1 VIHKLCT
8 IKKKRNLI
16 IRTVIGEIMIFSLCG
31 VMLYFYYKS
40 KKEDKTLLPIFLLFI
55 LLQIISLGILYT
67 YYYELNVNVDNYHFN
82 RNYGGNFMITFIIIF
97 SIIALIFYKS
107 ISVHLISSLIIY
119 SILYFYI
126 KTYKKFVDSYNNT
139 IHKI

>member
-1 VIHKLCT
+1 
-8 IKKKRNLI
+8 
-16 IRTVIGEIMIFSLCG
+16 MIFSLCG
-31 VMLYFYYKS
+31 AMLYFYYKS

-97 SIIALIFYKS
+97 SIIALVSLKAYPI
-107 ISVHLISSLIIY
+107 HLISSLIIY
-119 SILYFYI
+119 IILYFYI
-126 KTYKKFVDSYNNT
+126 KTYKNFTDSYNNY
-139 IHKI
+139 I